1 LLGGG
6 AGDHYGRRKLFLI
19 GLALFTAASLVC
31 MGAPTF
37 GWLLAGRGLQ
47 GLGAALLMP
56 NSLAILGAAFS
67 GEERGRAIGTWAAVG
82 ALAGALG
89 PVLGGW
95 LVDAVGWRAIFLIN
109 VPIALG
115 AAYLAWRFV
124 ADTQDK
130 RPGATLDWGGAA
142 LATIALG
149 LLTWALTVASAVR
162 DADTP
167 VVAAALAGAILLG
180 GFLWI
185 EARRGDRAIMPF
197 ALFATR
203 AFVGLTLFTFL
214 LYGALGGLLVLL
226 PYLLI
231 RVAHWSAVSAGAAL
245 LPVPILIGL
254 GSRVMGRLTAT
265 VGGRLPLGIG
275 SAIVACGFALLT
287 RVHDGKIDYW
297 TDLLPATLALGI
309 GICVAPLTTTV
320 MASVDTDHIGAASGF
335 NSAVARIA
343 GLVATALL
351 GLVFALQGGAV
362 GFVQGFQ
369 AAALV
374 GAVAA
379 GAASACALLLIGGQT
394 RVPPPTE
401 HG

>member
-1 LLGGG
+1 
-6 AGDHYGRRKLFLI
+6 
-19 GLALFTAASLVC
+19 
-31 MGAPTF
+31 
-37 GWLLAGRGLQ
+37 
-47 GLGAALLMP
+47 MP

-149 LLTWALTVASAVR
+149 LLTWALTVASAAR
-162 DADTP
+162 DAATP

-185 EARRGDRAIMPF
+185 EARRGDHAIIPF

-231 RVAHWSAVSAGAAL
+231 RVAH
-245 LPVPILIGL
+245 
-254 GSRVMGRLTAT
+254 
-265 VGGRLPLGIG
+265 
-275 SAIVACGFALLT
+275 
-287 RVHDGKIDYW
+287 
-297 TDLLPATLALGI
+297 
-309 GICVAPLTTTV
+309 
-320 MASVDTDHIGAASGF
+320 
-335 NSAVARIA
+335 
-343 GLVATALL
+343 
-351 GLVFALQGGAV
+351 
-362 GFVQGFQ
+362 
-369 AAALV
+369 
-374 GAVAA
+374 
-379 GAASACALLLIGGQT
+379 
-394 RVPPPTE
+394 
-401 HG
+401 